1 MRDTGPMTSREVELR
16 EGELLVSRT
25 DPSGR
30 ITYANRAFIRVSGF
44 SHEELIGAPHNLVRH
59 PDMPKAAFADLW
71 ATIRAGRPWDGL
83 VKNRTKGGDHYWV
96 RANVTPVMEGGTVA
110 GFISI

>member
-1 MRDTGPMTSREVELR
+1 MRDTGPVTNREVELR

-30 ITYANRAFIRVSGF
+30 IMYVNRAFARVSGF

-71 ATIRAGRPWDGL
+71 ATIRAGRPWDGPL
-83 VKNRTKGGDHYWV
+83 LGARQRHPGG
-96 RANVTPVMEGGTVA
+96 GGWQGRRLHLHPQQA
-110 GFISI
+110 RPG